1 MGGVYDYLSILW
13 ASSSSVLFSSAISE
27 ERFVCVYICVLVGV
41 CVCVCVRVCLYV
53 CVCVCVYVCVHV
65 CLSVECVKLY
75 CIIDWTVCDKRLVQH
90 RSGPYNVA
98 KAHLCL

>member
-41 CVCVCVRVCLYV
+41 CVCVCVCACVSVCVCVRV
-53 CVCVCVYVCVHV
+53 CVCVCACVSVCRV
-65 CLSVECVKLY
+65 CEVVLY
-75 CIIDWTVCDKRLVQH
+75 
-90 RSGPYNVA
+90 N
-98 KAHLCL
+98 